1 MGLER
6 ELEKFVQ
13 QKQMEK
19 CEFCHNKMKYEGA
32 GRYRCSYCGMEA
44 LDDFGKL
51 RKFLEENGPT
61 PGGVIAQATGI
72 SIDKIDDFLRKGRV
86 EIPNGEK
93 FYLSCEKCGC
103 DIRYGRYCPQ
113 CATRELKNNFHTSY
127 QDVGEK
133 PRHSYNADMSGKM
146 HFVNRRGD

>member
-86 EIPNGEK
+86 PEK
-93 FYLSCEKCGC
+93 LSTFSPLDMLSDG
-103 DIRYGRYCPQ
+103 IR
-113 CATRELKNNFHTSY
+113 NTS
-127 QDVGEK
+127 
-133 PRHSYNADMSGKM
+133 HSGILTSNSS
-146 HFVNRRGD
+146 